1 LSEKTKIAL
10 GVILALVLAFSLAGV
25 SCYFPSSQETSLF
38 PSLPTGEGNLPS
50 QIPEFS
56 VCIVINLPNITIRA
70 DGTIEPQDVPIQR
83 IGNMYTLTDDIVN
96 QTLRIQRD
104 NIVID
109 GAGHKI
115 QGDINAAEGM
125 VLQNRSNVTLK
136 NMEVTRFWNGI
147 SVTSCSSIAITGT
160 KVMNIGSRAI
170 MLDSCNNSIISDNV
184 VDDVAIAIEITATS
198 GFSANN
204 TVTRNII
211 TSATQGITIDG
222 SFSTIT
228 ENNLANI
235 YLPIG
240 ARGNQTTIS
249 KNNLANG
256 IGGIYLTGSYCTI
269 YGNNVANFSESGM
282 TINLGTNS
290 SIYENNVSYS
300 ECAIIIQN
308 YEDTWIIENNTFY
321 HNNFINNTQ
330 TIRVE
335 SPSHQNYWD
344 NGSEGNYWSDYNG
357 ADHDG
362 DGIGDT
368 SYMIDANNIDSY
380 PLMTPYESMQQPD
393 QMLWVYL
400 GIIGLGVFA
409 AIVIGIMLVSRQTKA
424 KSSLENIDE

>member
-25 SCYFPSSQETSLF
+25 SCYFPYSQETSLF

-83 IGNMYTLTDDIVN
+83 IGNIYTLTDDIVN

-104 NIVID
+104 NLVID
-109 GAGHKI
+109 GAGHKL
-115 QGDINAAEGM
+115 QGVINAVEGI
-125 VLQNRSNVTLK
+125 VLQDRSNVTLK
-136 NMEVTRFWNGI
+136 NMEVTQFWNSI
-147 SVTSCSSIAITGT
+147 SVTSCSNITITGNKVT
-160 KVMNIGSRAI
+160 KIGSRAI
-170 MLDSCNNSIISDNV
+170 MIDSCNNSIVSDNT
-184 VDDVAIAIEITATS
+184 VDDVGGIAIGITATS
-198 GFSANN
+198 GFSVNN

-211 TSATQGITIDG
+211 TKATEGITIDG

-235 YLPIG
+235 YIPIG

-249 KNNLANG
+249 KNNLING
-256 IGGIYLTGSYCTI
+256 IDGIFITGSHCTI

-282 TINLGTNS
+282 TVNLGTNS
-290 SIYENNVSYS
+290 SIYENNVSHS
-300 ECAIIIQN
+300 KCAIIIRN
-308 YEDTWIIENNTFY
+308 SGDTWIIENNTFY

-330 TIRVE
+330 SIRIE

-344 NGSEGNYWSDYNG
+344 NGSEGNYWSNYNG
-357 ADHDG
+357 TDNNG

-368 SYMIDANNIDSY
+368 SYVIDEKNIDSY
-380 PLMTPYESMQQPD
+380 PLMTPYESMQQSN

-400 GIIGLGVFA
+400 GITGLGVFA
-409 AIVIGIMLVSRQTKA
+409 SIVIGTTLVTRKHKQKF
-424 KSSLENIDE
+424 SLEKTD